1 MRHYSIGEVCEI
13 LNIKPHI
20 LRYWERE
27 IELLTPVKD
36 RSGRRIYS
44 FRDIQL
50 LFRLRYLIYT
60 KKYTVEGAKKK
71 LLDELDGKQGNLKA
85 EIMIQR
91 DNLLSLLTRV
101 KEEQKKADSFL
112 PGTGKDS
119 VFNPIVVTGRSGS
132 VLQAERISRGRE
144 VYHDISLIS
153 LIFKQDPPEEILL
166 SRTAGALAALEADG
180 FIPAEWRV
188 LVSPVQEKPVA
199 ERLRLHREQGKTP
212 VPFIDVI
219 PGKAGMKDIAEYC
232 RLKITGRF
240 AAFNFLPKPE
250 FAGAFVQIRGDIG
263 CPGKFISSPE
273 QGIFQPGGGWLVNRD
288 FFVETVESSDN
299 NSIRQFTD
307 FFGYTDK
314 SMVYV
319 IE

>member
-13 LNIKPHI
+13 LKIKPHI
-20 LRYWERE
+20 LRYWEKE

-85 EIMIQR
+85 EIMLQR
-91 DNLLSLLTRV
+91 DNLLSLLSKI

-112 PGTGKDS
+112 PEFKQNPA
-119 VFNPIVVTGRSGS
+119 FNPIVVTGRPGS
-132 VLQAERISRGRE
+132 SLQAERISRGRE
-144 VYHDISLIS
+144 VYPRISVISLICKRDRGDEK
-153 LIFKQDPPEEILL
+153 FL
-166 SRTAGALAALEADG
+166 SRTAHALLELEEDG
-180 FIPAEWRV
+180 FKPAEWRV
-188 LVSPVQEKPVA
+188 LVSPGQEKQIKDRQDISGEKGTLLEPV
-199 ERLRLHREQGKTP
+199 
-212 VPFIDVI
+212 IDVLS
-219 PGKAGMKDIAEYC
+219 GDSGMRDIAEYC
-232 RLKITGRF
+232 RLKLRGNM
-240 AAFNFLPKPE
+240 AAFDFLPQPE
-250 FAGAFVQIRGDIG
+250 FAGAFVQVCADIG
-263 CPGKFISSPE
+263 CPGQFISSRE
-273 QGIFQPGGGWLVNRD
+273 EGIFLPEGGWIVNRD
-288 FFVETVESSDN
+288 FFVETVQSSDN